1 MKKRNI
7 PYTLSSRKDV
17 IDLLVRVHRI
27 SEELQD
33 LTTLEAIGKA
43 TGVSKQAIGYH
54 SKKGKNE

>member
-17 IDLLVRVHRI
+17 IDLLVRVHKI
-27 SEELQD
+27 SEENQD
-33 LTTLEAIGKA
+33 ITTLEAKDKA